1 MDAIECMMSRQSV
14 SAAALA
20 DPVPTDDEL
29 QAVFATAMRAPD
41 HGALQPWRFRLI
53 RGAARERLGDLY
65 AAAARRANPDLPDAE
80 IEKARAKPLR
90 SPLIIAAWASVTEGH
105 PKVPPVEQV
114 VAAGA
119 AVQNVLN
126 ALHAKGYGA
135 ILVTG
140 KPSYDAEVMSALGM
154 APADTMIGFIY
165 VGTPSK
171 TMPQKKRADA
181 AAFVEEWTGPL
192 SVAAE

>member
-20 DPVPTDDEL
+20 EPVPTDEEL
-29 QAVFATAMRAPD
+29 QEVFATAMRAPD
-41 HGALQPWRFRLI
+41 HGALRPWRFRLI
-53 RGAARERLGDLY
+53 RGAAREHLGDLY
-65 AAAARRANPDLPDAE
+65 AAAARRASPGLADTDLD
-80 IEKARAKPLR
+80 KARAKPLR
-90 SPLIIAAWASVTEGH
+90 SPLIIAAWASVTEDH

-135 ILVTG
+135 VLLTG
-140 KPSYDAEVMSALGM
+140 QPSTDAEVTSALGM

-171 TMPQKKRADA
+171 EMPQKKRADA
-181 AAFVEEWTGPL
+181 SPFVEEWTGP
-192 SVAAE
+192 VTAAAE